1 VPASVTAWLGTPSAN
16 LSWQDARTHNI
27 TLPAAAQATDSD
39 VVNDTAT
46 FNFAYPHLSW
56 QIGVTA
62 GQFRDYTG
70 QQDNTDTFGP
80 TGGVNVTFAGSGF
93 AGFNLQLLDSHDLQ
107 QDTHTLDKNYA
118 LTGGDTFWANKLT
131 AQLTLSINHNTQQ
144 VIPGTLPPQLVGNDV
159 VLKTATAQLTWHA
172 IAATSTRGGLD
183 VGLSSAWNESSGLN
197 SSVLTAQGFSALAT
211 RGLQTFLTVSSKWP
225 LALGD
230 R

>member
-1 VPASVTAWLGTPSAN
+1 
-16 LSWQDARTHNI
+16 
-27 TLPAAAQATDSD
+27 
-39 VVNDTAT
+39 
-46 FNFAYPHLSW
+46 
-56 QIGVTA
+56 
-62 GQFRDYTG
+62 
-70 QQDNTDTFGP
+70 
-80 TGGVNVTFAGSGF
+80 
-93 AGFNLQLLDSHDLQ
+93 
-107 QDTHTLDKNYA
+107 
-118 LTGGDTFWANKLT
+118 
-131 AQLTLSINHNTQQ
+131 
-144 VIPGTLPPQLVGNDV
+144 VGNDV